1 MDQLYVVNRFTA
13 ENEVSADEDKPID
26 PDKRLKKILKKAKKK
41 QEQARLSHGTQVT
54 ARTDEALT
62 NGESS
67 RQKRKLGDLDE
78 PEQADHDDVGAPKK
92 KAKPASTENKTEIF
106 KKTEK
111 EVAPQSVTKANMT
124 MRKKK
129 RRKKSKQ
136 PRARASDGQPHEEG
150 SLKTQAKTKR
160 TKRAVSSRRKNEES
174 GEDQMK
180 DEAVTGGDAS
190 SPVDDL
196 DSDKSERPNEL
207 DIDATL
213 STPIEYFPV
222 LGEVEV
228 KATEV
233 VHRVLPDWLSNPET
247 IESRVKKGKTSA
259 SAKLNN
265 FHDSLSPEMLT
276 ALAANKIRKLF
287 PVQEKV
293 VPWLLSPAQRR
304 CFLPPRD
311 ICVSAP
317 TGSGKTLAYV
327 IPIVESLK
335 PRIVRAVRA
344 VVVLPVKELAAQV
357 HAVFHQYL
365 KGTSLRCQ
373 LVTGTKPF
381 SEEQTVL
388 VHKNARGYASLVDI
402 VVATPGRLLDHIRKT
417 SGFSLRFLKFFVLD
431 EADRV
436 IEDVR
441 TTLIPEV
448 EQAVF
453 GADKCNCCCGRTTS
467 NGRLYTQPL
476 TVCSLQHCREPAQK
490 LLYSA
495 TLTQDPEKLQSLMLF
510 QPKLFTA
517 AGKDGKQDPAAEKA
531 ASAGAFVGKYT
542 TPQGLSEFYYIT
554 QNAKKPLALW
564 DLVANRGYSGTLCFT
579 GTKDD
584 AHRLCLVIKEMGG
597 IRVEEFSSDLSTT
610 ERGRV
615 LRKFASGGLDLLVCS
630 NVLARGLDV
639 TNVRNVICYDPP
651 KYIKTYVHRVG
662 RTARAGVP
670 GTAVT
675 FLRQGQLEAFQAML
689 GSAGKPPIEAL
700 GGGESGLEP
709 FHEKYRAALK
719 AVEEAVGQEKKEV
732 QIGKKFKY
740 ARKTRLP
747 RSAFGKKAARRS
759 AP

>member
-1 MDQLYVVNRFTA
+1 MEQLYLVNRFTA
-13 ENEVSADEDKPID
+13 ENEASADEDKLID
-26 PDKRLKKILKKAKKK
+26 PDKRLKKILKRAKKK
-41 QEQARLSHGTQVT
+41 QEQARLSHDTQVVEQ
-54 ARTDEALT
+54 TDEAQPSIEPLW
-62 NGESS
+62 
-67 RQKRKLGDLDE
+67 QKRKLGDLDE
-78 PEQADHDDVGAPKK
+78 QEQLDHGTLEAPKK
-92 KAKPASTENKTEIF
+92 KAKPVLAKNKTRSEEAQ
-106 KKTEK
+106 KKDALEGIAKSSST
-111 EVAPQSVTKANMT
+111 T
-124 MRKKK
+124 RKKK

-136 PRARASDGQPHEEG
+136 PRMRALDGQPRQEGTLKVQAGTKKTRPAALSPRKKKESDREQLKGEEEDLVERNG
-150 SLKTQAKTKR
+150 SPS
-160 TKRAVSSRRKNEES
+160 V
-174 GEDQMK
+174 
-180 DEAVTGGDAS
+180 GDMG
-190 SPVDDL
+190 
-196 DSDKSERPNEL
+196 SDKVEASNEVET
-207 DIDATL
+207 DV
-213 STPIEYFPV
+213 TPTAPVEYFPV

-233 VHRVLPDWLSNPET
+233 VHRVLPDWLSNPEKV
-247 IESRVKKGKTSA
+247 ESRVKKGKTS
-259 SAKLNN
+259 SAKLDN
-265 FHDSLSPEMLT
+265 FHDSLSPEMLA
-276 ALAANKIRKLF
+276 ALAANKIRRLF

-335 PRIVRAVRA
+335 PRIVRAIRA

-357 HAVFHQYL
+357 QAVFQQYL
-365 KGTSLRCQ
+365 RGTSLRSQ

-381 SEEQTVL
+381 SEEQLSL
-388 VHKNARGYASLVDI
+388 VHKNARGYSSLVDI
-402 VVATPGRLLDHIRKT
+402 IVATPGRLLDHIRKT
-417 SGFSLRFLKFFVLD
+417 PGFSLHLLKFFVLD

-453 GADKCNCCCGRTTS
+453 GADKCNCCCRRASG

-476 TVCSLQHCREPAQK
+476 TVCSLQRCREPAQK

-517 AGKDGKQDPAAEKA
+517 AGKDGKRDPAVERA
-531 ASAGAFVGKYT
+531 AFAGKYT
-542 TPQGLSEFYYIT
+542 TPQGLSEFYRVV

-564 DLVANRGYSGTLCFT
+564 DLVANRGYTGTLCFT

-597 IRVEEFSSDLSTT
+597 VRVEEFSSDLSAT
-610 ERGRV
+610 ERARV
-615 LRKFASGGLDLLVCS
+615 LRRFASGGLDLLVCS

-639 TNVRNVICYDPP
+639 ANVRNVVCYDPP
-651 KYIKTYVHRVG
+651 KYVKTYVHRVG

-675 FLRQGQLEAFQAML
+675 FLRQGQLEAFQTML
-689 GSAGKPPIEAL
+689 SSAGKSPVEAL
-700 GGGESGLEP
+700 EEGEAGLEV
-709 FHEKYRAALK
+709 FHEKYRVALK
-719 AVEEAVGQEKKEV
+719 AVEAAVGREKKEV

-740 ARKTRLP
+740 ARKAPLP
-747 RSAFGKKAARRS
+747 RSAFGEKAAAGRGTH
-759 AP
+759 